1 MFGRSFKV
9 ASVRGVAIE
18 MTPSWLPIVAL
29 LGWTLAD
36 DIFPSLYSGWSNGAY
51 WAVGIGAALSLPVSV
66 MLHELSHASAAIR
79 RGIPVKRVQL
89 LIFGGNTEMAHQPK
103 SPGEEFA
110 IAIAGPITSVIIA
123 FVASLLGFAFHNRN
137 EVTEAIF
144 VFILIENA
152 GIAVFN
158 LIPGFPLDGGRVFR
172 SLAWRRTKSFRRATR
187 LAAGTGEMVGYG
199 LMFTGG
205 ILLLGGFLVAGL
217 WAGIVGWF
225 LISAAKAETQNLQL
239 ESILGRLSAR
249 DVMREEWATVVPGAS
264 LQSIV
269 DEHMLGAGERTV
281 VVANDGAV
289 LGILSVRDIR
299 RSPRD
304 QWANTPAQS
313 VMTPREKVVTV
324 NADASAVETLLVL
337 GGMRLNQVPVL
348 DAGRMVG
355 IVTRQELLDRVRL
368 VESLAPDDPPAE
380 APTQSEPRA

>member
-1 MFGRSFKV
+1 MFGRAFKV

-18 MTPSWLPIVAL
+18 MNPSWVLIVAL

-36 DIFPSLYSGWSNGAY
+36 DIFPSLYGGWSSAAY
-51 WAVGIGAALSLPVSV
+51 WSVGIGAALSLPISV
-66 MLHELSHASAAIR
+66 VLHELSHASAAIR
-79 RGIPVKRVQL
+79 RGIPVKRIQL
-89 LIFGGNTEMAHQPK
+89 FIFGGNTEMTRQPK

-110 IAIAGPITSVIIA
+110 IASAGPLTSLFIA
-123 FVASLLGFAFHNRN
+123 FIASLVGFAFRDQN

-144 VFILIENA
+144 VFILVENVA
-152 GIAVFN
+152 IAVFN

-172 SLAWRRTKSFRRATR
+172 AIAWRRTKSFRRATR
-187 LAAGTGEMVGYG
+187 IAAGTGEMVGYA
-199 LMFTGG
+199 LMFTGA
-205 ILLLGGFLVAGL
+205 ILLLGGLLMAGF

-225 LISAAKAETQNLQL
+225 LIGAAKAETQALQL

-269 DEHMLGAGERTV
+269 DEHMLGAGEHTV

-289 LGILSVRDIR
+289 LGIISVSDIR

-324 NADASAVETLLVL
+324 KADASAVETLLVL
-337 GGMRLNQVPVL
+337 GGLRLNQVPVL

-355 IVTRQELLDRVRL
+355 VVTRQELLDRVRL

-380 APTQSEPRA
+380 SPAPESNS